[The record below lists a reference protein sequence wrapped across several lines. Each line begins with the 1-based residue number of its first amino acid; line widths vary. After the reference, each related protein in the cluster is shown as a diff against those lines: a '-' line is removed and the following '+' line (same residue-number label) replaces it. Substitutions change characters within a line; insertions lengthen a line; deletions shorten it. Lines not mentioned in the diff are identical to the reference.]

1 MEGKGEVGVKR
12 APKFHMPQGPTQ
24 SLRFA
29 DGCACVLKIK
39 YLLSGLKE

>member
-1 MEGKGEVGVKR
+1 MGVKR
-12 APKFHMPQGPTQ
+12 AQKFNTPQGPTQ
-24 SLRFA
+24 SLSLA